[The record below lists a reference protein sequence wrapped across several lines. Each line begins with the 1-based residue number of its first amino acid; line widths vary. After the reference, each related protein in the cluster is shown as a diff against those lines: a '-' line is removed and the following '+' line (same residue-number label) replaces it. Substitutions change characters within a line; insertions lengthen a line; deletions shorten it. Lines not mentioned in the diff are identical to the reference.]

1 MGFDIKD
8 FVVTGQV
15 VMPPLMWALSGSVE
29 VFAVTFL
36 LTFFVSMLTLMTADP
51 VPPPDKHPDA

>member
-1 MGFDIKD
+1 MDFDITD
-8 FVVTGQV
+8 VVVTGQV

-36 LTFFVSMLTLMTADP
+36 LTFFVGMITLMTASP
-51 VPPPDKHPDA
+51 VPPLVKHPDA